1 MIRKKT
7 DLIII
12 TIFLSLYL
20 VGLVIYS
27 DYGLTL
33 DDEYYRL
40 NGVFF
45 FEYIK
50 EFIFNQNFNA
60 NNINIYKNVN
70 MSIAP
75 VFYDLLIAFIAN
87 IFNIVNINQ
96 IYKVSHLVNF
106 TIYFIS
112 LIFFF
117 RILKKLLN
125 DNYLSLLGI
134 LMLFLTPRIFAESF
148 YNTRDIFF
156 MSLFLMNI
164 YFSLKVLEK
173 NNFQNILILSI
184 FSGLLISTKI
194 FGIIPFILIIFLII
208 MEKIK
213 NDKLPLKE
221 LKNIIYLIFLCIFFI
236 FIFSPYM
243 WKNPFIN
250 FYLFFSEAIFS
261 QQQIDVTN
269 LFLGELY
276 NSNNSPWFFRP
287 LWFLITTPIM
297 IIFLSML
304 GMFFYLVKLFQS
316 MLSLKNNENPWK
328 NKEELFDIF
337 LFLNIVLSIFSI
349 LYFNN
354 SNLDGWRHLY
364 FLYPLLI
371 YFSLSLF
378 LNFNKIFNFNIKRLL
393 ISLVLINLTYTGFWM
408 YKNHPHQQVYFNII
422 SKNYINKNFDLDYW
436 GLSNYQSFLYILK
449 NEKNFPVT
457 ISTISFSSLE
467 ANTIYL
473 SKENKSKIKISY
485 DFKNSD
491 FIIDN
496 YRPNL
501 RIDKNEVLK
510 NYDLYY
516 EIIVDEN
523 KINSIYKKK

>member
-164 YFSLKVLEK
+164 YF
-173 NNFQNILILSI
+173 
-184 FSGLLISTKI
+184 
-194 FGIIPFILIIFLII
+194 
-208 MEKIK
+208 
-213 NDKLPLKE
+213 
-221 LKNIIYLIFLCIFFI
+221 
-236 FIFSPYM
+236 
-243 WKNPFIN
+243 
-250 FYLFFSEAIFS
+250 
-261 QQQIDVTN
+261 
-269 LFLGELY
+269 
-276 NSNNSPWFFRP
+276 
-287 LWFLITTPIM
+287 
-297 IIFLSML
+297 
-304 GMFFYLVKLFQS
+304 
-316 MLSLKNNENPWK
+316 
-328 NKEELFDIF
+328 
-337 LFLNIVLSIFSI
+337 
-349 LYFNN
+349 
-354 SNLDGWRHLY
+354 
-364 FLYPLLI
+364 
-371 YFSLSLF
+371 
-378 LNFNKIFNFNIKRLL
+378 
-393 ISLVLINLTYTGFWM
+393 
-408 YKNHPHQQVYFNII
+408 
-422 SKNYINKNFDLDYW
+422 
-436 GLSNYQSFLYILK
+436 
-449 NEKNFPVT
+449 
-457 ISTISFSSLE
+457 
-467 ANTIYL
+467 
-473 SKENKSKIKISY
+473 
-485 DFKNSD
+485 
-491 FIIDN
+491 
-496 YRPNL
+496 
-501 RIDKNEVLK
+501 
-510 NYDLYY
+510 
-516 EIIVDEN
+516 
-523 KINSIYKKK
+523 

>member
-1 MIRKKT
+1 MIIKKINF
-7 DLIII
+7 III

-20 VGLVIYS
+20 IGLFIYS

-50 EFIFNQNFNA
+50 EFIFNQNFDA

-75 VFYDLLIAFIAN
+75 VFYDLLIASIAN
-87 IFNIVNINQ
+87 LFNIENINQ
-96 IYKVSHLVNF
+96 IYKISHLVNF

-117 RILKKLLN
+117 HILKKLLN

-134 LMLFLTPRIFAESF
+134 LMLFLTPRIFADSF

-156 MSLFLMNI
+156 MSLFIINI

-173 NNFQNILILSI
+173 NNIQNILI
-184 FSGLLISTKI
+184 FSFFSALVISTKI
-194 FGIIPFILIIFLII
+194 FGIIPFTLIIFLIF

-213 NDKLPLKE
+213 NDKFPAKE
-221 LKNIIYLIFLCIFFI
+221 LKNIIYLISFCILFI

-243 WKNPFIN
+243 WKNPFTN
-250 FYLFFSEAIFS
+250 FLSFFSEAIFS
-261 QQQIDVTN
+261 QQQINVTN
-269 LFLGELY
+269 LFMGELY
-276 NSNNSPWFFRP
+276 NSNHSPWFFRL

-297 IIFLSML
+297 IIFLLIL
-304 GMFFYLVKLFQS
+304 GLFFYVLKLFKS
-316 MLSLKNNENPWK
+316 VLTLNNNENPWK

-349 LYFNN
+349 LYFND

-371 YFSLSLF
+371 FFSLKVL
-378 LNFNKIFNFNIKRLL
+378 LNLNKFFDFNIKKFL
-393 ISLVLINLTYTGFWM
+393 ISLILINLFYTALWM
-408 YKNHPHQQVYFNII
+408 YKNHPHQQVYFNLI
-422 SKNYINKNFDLDYW
+422 SKYYVKNNFDLDYW
-436 GLSNYQSFLYILK
+436 GLSNYHSFLHILK

-457 ISTISFSSLE
+457 VSTISFSSLE
-467 ANTIYL
+467 ANRLYL
-473 SKENKSKIKISY
+473 SKEDKSKIKISY
-485 DFKNSD
+485 DLKNSN
-491 FIIDN
+491 FIVDN

-501 RIDKNEVLK
+501 RVDKNEVLK

-516 EIIVDEN
+516 EIVIDGN